1 MRCGRSG
8 RSCGRRWRRS
18 RRRTCSRRCAARAAA
33 RLRCEPSCCP
43 VRSPPFPPPCC
54 ASALLCTPL
63 LGRTDAPVI
72 CLPPFTYP
80 SSPFALLTASSL
92 LRADSPPGDDE
103 EQLPTSPTAALAPEV
118 ALVAASKRIE
128 GLEKEVASLRQR
140 LAQSK
145 AKGSRRAKDE
155 DTTGKIRDFGYIL
168 SRFDVHFAVVVTPNS
183 CDQKCAR

>member
-1 MRCGRSG
+1 MPHGTNNCDTQNKFEKLNFMSYL
-8 RSCGRRWRRS
+8 W
-18 RRRTCSRRCAARAAA
+18 
-33 RLRCEPSCCP
+33 
-43 VRSPPFPPPCC
+43 
-54 ASALLCTPL
+54 
-63 LGRTDAPVI
+63 
-72 CLPPFTYP
+72 
-80 SSPFALLTASSL
+80 
-92 LRADSPPGDDE
+92 
-103 EQLPTSPTAALAPEV
+103 QV

-128 GLEKEVASLRQR
+128 GLEKEVSSLRQR